1 MGYLPERRSPAG
13 FEGRQD
19 RARQCVN
26 DIESSKSA
34 DLSAVTH
41 GHARRNCNECNEVV
55 PRLARVAKNALMNGD
70 FPHVVRLLDRLS
82 GSVVADDGPPVETG
96 DDQPESTEAN

>member
-1 MGYLPERRSPAG
+1 M
-13 FEGRQD
+13 
-19 RARQCVN
+19 N
-26 DIESSKSA
+26 DIESGNGA

-41 GHARRNCNECNEVV
+41 GHARRNCNEVV

-82 GSVVADDGPPVETG
+82 GWVVAEEPPIVTG
-96 DDQPESTEAN
+96 DDLPELTGTN